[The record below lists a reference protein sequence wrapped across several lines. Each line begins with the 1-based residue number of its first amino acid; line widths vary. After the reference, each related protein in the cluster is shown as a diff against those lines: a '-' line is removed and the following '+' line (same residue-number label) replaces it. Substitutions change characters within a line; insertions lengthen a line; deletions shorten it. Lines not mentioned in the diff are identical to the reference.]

1 MSDSAVMRRRIR
13 DGQIVGQTSGL
24 APGFVQGN
32 LVVLP
37 QAYAAEFLLYC
48 QRNPKPCPV
57 LAVGDPGDPALSAL
71 GEDLD
76 VRSDVPMYRI
86 WRDGVLVEET
96 HDATRHWRGDLVSFV
111 LGCSFSFEQAL
122 IGEGIRLRHVEQGR
136 NVAMYRTSVPTASA
150 GRFSGPLVVSMR
162 PMRAADAIR
171 AIQVTSRY
179 PAVHGAPVHFGDPSL
194 IGIGDLSRPDF
205 GDPVEILDDEVPVF
219 WACGVTPQAAVAAA
233 KPEFCI
239 THSPGSMLITD
250 LRDFQVCS

>member
-1 MSDSAVMRRRIR
+1 
-13 DGQIVGQTSGL
+13 
-24 APGFVQGN
+24 
-32 LVVLP
+32 VLP

>member
-1 MSDSAVMRRRIR
+1 VSDSAVMRRRIR

>member
-1 MSDSAVMRRRIR
+1 M
-13 DGQIVGQTSGL
+13 
-24 APGFVQGN
+24 
-32 LVVLP
+32 LP